1 MKKIIINILK
11 LCFGLGIIVYLLSRI
26 DRQALLETVREME
39 VRYLWG
45 VFAFFVSVIYLSTLR
60 WHILLKRFSDRVPFT
75 ESMKWTFL
83 SHFFNTFLPGNV
95 VGDVL
100 RGVKIKNKDI
110 GYSEGLAS
118 SVLDRVCGLMTFMGM
133 AVFGII
139 VGFNVLDNRLILY
152 VAAAFIAAGSAVFFL
167 VQHEELLDRLRPFA
181 KLYAFVSAKLEKFIK
196 SLQYYK
202 HEKKFFVAAMW
213 ISLAMSV
220 LNCLGFYLI
229 ATGLGGKVPAIYFLL
244 FIPIVNIISHV
255 PVTHAGLGL
264 REGIF
269 VYIFTQM
276 GLSEPEALGTSLIFY
291 ASVLVMGAAQ
301 GVGYYLIHLSEE
313 AGMAKH
319 RMNVI

>member
-26 DRQALLETVREME
+26 DRQALLETIRQME
-39 VRYLWG
+39 TGFLWIY
-45 VFAFFVSVIYLSTLR
+45 FILFITVILLSTLR
-60 WHILLKRFSDRVPFT
+60 WHILLKRFSDRVPFV
-75 ESMKWTFL
+75 ESLKWTFL

-100 RGVKIKNKDI
+100 RGVKIKNKDV

-118 SVLDRVCGLMTFMGM
+118 SVLDRVCGLMVFMGM

-139 VGFNVLDNRLILY
+139 VGFYVLDNKLILF
-152 VAAAFIAAGSAVFFL
+152 VAAAFIAAAMVCFTL
-167 VQHEELLDRLRPFA
+167 IMHEELLDKLRPFM
-181 KLYAFVSAKLEKFIK
+181 KLYQFVYAKLEKFIK

-202 HEKKFFVAAMW
+202 HEKKYFVAAMW
-213 ISLAMSV
+213 ISLAMSA
-220 LNCLGFYLI
+220 LNCVAFFLI
-229 ATGLGGKVPAIYFLL
+229 ATALGGNVSVVYFLL
-244 FIPIVNIISHV
+244 FIPIVNIIAHV

-276 GLSEPEALGTSLIFY
+276 GLSEPQALGTSLIFY
-291 ASVLVMGAAQ
+291 ASVLFMGALQ
-301 GVGYYLIHLSEE
+301 GAGYYLIHLAEDT
-313 AGMAKH
+313 GVAKH
-319 RMNVI
+319 KVNVI

>member
-1 MKKIIINILK
+1 MKKVIVNILK

-26 DRQALLETVREME
+26 DRQALLEIVREMDT
-39 VRYLWG
+39 RYMWG
-45 VFAFFVSVIYLSTLR
+45 VFAFFFAVIYLSTLR
-60 WHILLKRFSDRVPFT
+60 WHILLKRFSDRVAFL
-75 ESMKWTFL
+75 ESLKWTFL

-100 RGVKIKNKDI
+100 RGVKIKNKEI

-118 SVLDRVCGLMTFMGM
+118 SVLDRVCGLITFMTM

-139 VGFNVLDNRLILY
+139 VGFLVLDNKLILF
-152 VAAAFIAAGSAVFFL
+152 VAAGFIAAGAVFFTL
-167 VQHEELLDRLRPFA
+167 IMHEELLERLRPFP
-181 KLYAFVSAKLEKFIK
+181 KLYEFVSAKLQKFIE
-196 SLQYYK
+196 SLHYYK
-202 HEKKFFVAAMW
+202 HEKTFFIKAMA
-213 ISLAMSV
+213 ISVVMSL

-229 ATGLGGKVPAIYFLL
+229 ATALGGHVPAIYFVL

-276 GLSEPEALGTSLIFY
+276 GLSEPQALGTSLIFY
-291 ASVLVMGAAQ
+291 ATVLLMGAVQ
-301 GVGYYLIHLSEE
+301 GAGYYLIHLAEE
-313 AGMAKH
+313 TGLAKH